1 MAPCSK
7 VTEQMYLF
15 MHTLALTPDTLDQ
28 ILTFYRF
35 FFLFLFQTITVRYF
49 QYELAALLPAGI
61 A

>member
-1 MAPCSK
+1 
-7 VTEQMYLF
+7 
-15 MHTLALTPDTLDQ
+15 MHMLALTPDTLDQ

-49 QYELAALLPAGI
+49 QYELAALLPASI